1 MSIVTLSSRYQVVIP
16 KDVREKLVLEP
27 GQKLMAMPYEGRIV
41 LVPVEPLESLHGFM
55 AGVPNDFER
64 DPDRV

>member
-16 KDVREKLVLEP
+16 KDVRDTLELEP
-27 GQKLMAMPYEGRIV
+27 GQKLMALPYEGRVV
-41 LVPVEPLESLHGFM
+41 LVPLEPPASLHGFM
-55 AGVPNDFER
+55 AGAPNDFER